1 MDENKTYGTR
11 LARLWKLFLST
22 LYISSFTFGGG
33 FVIVTFM
40 KKKFVD
46 ELHWI
51 DEQEMLDMTALA
63 QSSPGAI
70 AVNAA
75 ILVGWQ
81 VEGLI
86 GMIVAVLGTIIPPMV
101 ILSVISV
108 FYNAFATNRYIALL
122 LKGMQA
128 GVAAVILDVVFDLGG
143 KVLKTRSW
151 VYIVLMVAAFVA
163 NTVFDVNVV
172 VIILAAAAFGVVRT
186 LNQWKKKRCTM
197 IYLQLFLS
205 FLQVG
210 MFSVGGGYAA
220 MPLIQSQVVE
230 QHGWLTMQEFTDLIT
245 IAEMTPG
252 PIAVNSA
259 TFVGLRIAQVPG
271 AIIATLGCITPALFF
286 VSLLSYIYRKYKD
299 ISLLQSVLAC
309 LRPVIVAL
317 IFGAGLSILSM
328 VVFGESAKTL
338 ANVDWIGIGS
348 FASAFFVLRK
358 LKLESHPDHVPVRR
372 GRAWTSHFARI

>member
-11 LARLWKLFLST
+11 LTRLWKLFLST

-108 FYNAFATNRYIALL
+108 FYNAFATNRYIAL
-122 LKGMQA
+122 
-128 GVAAVILDVVFDLGG
+128 
-143 KVLKTRSW
+143 
-151 VYIVLMVAAFVA
+151 
-163 NTVFDVNVV
+163 
-172 VIILAAAAFGVVRT
+172 VVRGIAGIDHGGHGRHLT
-186 LNQWKKKRCTM
+186 LHIIKRRETG
-197 IYLQLFLS
+197 IGNGSHF
-205 FLQVG
+205 G
-210 MFSVGGGYAA
+210 WPGGHYSG
-220 MPLIQSQVVE
+220 I
-230 QHGWLTMQEFTDLIT
+230 
-245 IAEMTPG
+245 
-252 PIAVNSA
+252 
-259 TFVGLRIAQVPG
+259 
-271 AIIATLGCITPALFF
+271 
-286 VSLLSYIYRKYKD
+286 
-299 ISLLQSVLAC
+299 
-309 LRPVIVAL
+309 
-317 IFGAGLSILSM
+317 GAGRLRRIL
-328 VVFGESAKTL
+328 L
-338 ANVDWIGIGS
+338 C
-348 FASAFFVLRK
+348 
-358 LKLESHPDHVPVRR
+358 
-372 GRAWTSHFARI
+372 